1 MFSDSIRVIPLC
13 LAALAVLSC
22 AMERRLSEISQGG
35 AGVEISIPGD
45 IAEDDDIPEY
55 SVPEAWAPENALQEA
70 GSRDGPLIMNA
81 IKDSETG
88 EMVATDVIS
97 ASRVVARF
105 RNVAERNGNVL
116 VEFDISVPAGMT
128 DSQWRLKFIPEM
140 DMAGKVSSLEP
151 IYITGKGYR
160 EAQLR
165 GYERYMAFLASI
177 ITDSSELVHV
187 GQLEKFLMRH
197 FPDTYAMK
205 TDSSFVSD
213 PQAENLFGVSQKQ
226 ALEHYT
232 RHVLVSRNERR
243 KRNREK
249 MFRRYVKDPVITE
262 GIRLDT
268 VLVSADGDICYRYV
282 QPVRSFPGLR
292 KIIVSLRGEVYRDGE
307 MVHPL
312 ARPEDL
318 VFYVSSL
325 SSLVDD
331 TPRYRTKV
339 LQRVVYDNTRAFIDF
354 RKDSADIDTLLE
366 GNSSELARV
375 RKCIA
380 EITSRSEYVLDS
392 MSVTASCSPEGL
404 YSYNASL
411 AGRRAESILEYIRKD
426 FPDSLS
432 GRLRSASVPE
442 NWTQFGLLVKSD
454 TVLSEASRKRI
465 LALMEKNDKDSVE
478 MSFRTLPEYRYMRE
492 KIYPKLRSVKFDF
505 WLHRRDME
513 KDTVHT
519 SELDTVYMKGVEA
532 IRNMDYKTAVDL
544 LRPYQDY
551 NSALAYLSSGYDESA
566 LAVLSGIRDRTYR
579 SNYLMAVTLA
589 RLGRRQE
596 AVEFYRRSAEMEPS
610 MVHRAN
616 LDPEIAALVRPDA
629 HIMDE

>member
-1 MFSDSIRVIPLC
+1 MFSDAIRIILPC
-13 LAALAVLSC
+13 LAAVTVLSC
-22 AMERRLSEISQGG
+22 AMERRLSEIAQGG
-35 AGVEISIPGD
+35 TGVEISIPGD
-45 IAEDDDIPEY
+45 MAADEDIPEY
-55 SVPEAWAPENALQEA
+55 SVSEDMAAEDALQEA
-70 GSRDGPLIMNA
+70 DSRDGPLIMNA

-88 EMVATDVIS
+88 EMVATDIIS

-116 VEFDISVPAGMT
+116 VEFDISVPGGMT

-140 DMAGKVSSLEP
+140 DMAGKVSMLDP

-165 GYERYMAFLASI
+165 GYERYMAFLSSI
-177 ITDSSELVHV
+177 INDSSELVNLD
-187 GQLEKFLMRH
+187 QLEKFLKRH
-197 FPDTYAMK
+197 YPDTYAMK

-213 PQAENLFGVSQKQ
+213 PQAENVFGVSQRQ

-232 RHVLVSRNERR
+232 RHVLVSRNDRR
-243 KRNREK
+243 KADRER
-249 MFRRYVKDPVITE
+249 MFRKYVKDPLIAD

-268 VLVSADGDICYRYV
+268 VLTSADGDICYRYV
-282 QPVRSFPGLR
+282 QPVRIFPGLR
-292 KIIVSLRGEVYRDGE
+292 KIIISLRGEVYRDGE
-307 MVHPL
+307 MVHSV

-339 LQRVVYDNTRAFIDF
+339 LQRVAYDNTRAFIDF
-354 RKDSADIDTLLE
+354 RKDSAEIDTLLE
-366 GNSSELARV
+366 GNASELARI

-404 YSYNASL
+404 YAYNASL
-411 AGRRAESILEYIRKD
+411 AGKRSAAILEYIRKD

-442 NWTQFGLLVKSD
+442 NWTHLELIVRSD
-454 TVLSEASRKRI
+454 SVLSEGSRRQI
-465 LALMEKNDKDSVE
+465 LSFMDREDKDSVE
-478 MSFRTLPEYRYMRE
+478 LSFHSLPEYRYMRE

-505 WLHRRDME
+505 WLHRRDMV

-519 SELDTVYMKGVEA
+519 TELDTVYMKGVEA
-532 IRNMDYKTAVDL
+532 IRNMDYRTAVDI
-544 LRPYQDY
+544 LRPYRDY

-566 LAVLSGIRDRTYR
+566 LAVLSGIGESTYR
-579 SNYLMAVTLA
+579 TSYLMAVALA
-589 RLGRRQE
+589 RLGRKKE
-596 AVEFYRRSAEMEPS
+596 AVECYRRSAELEPS

-616 LDPEIAALVRPDA
+616 LDPEISALVRPDA
-629 HIMDE
+629 HIHDR